1 MIVQLFYLVPRV
13 FTISEED
20 CKTIS
25 HSWALAYSAF
35 FMIMKR
41 LSVSGGVNFSR
52 AAAAV
57 PSFHAMCA
65 MPLRALQHQS
75 LIRGRRRRLSRNKQK
90 MHVVQFRQGHAFCY
104 MRLKAKAGQGSL
116 EMVDMLCCGRWLI
129 QYRSRPRSSCIHIH
143 IIVGTVRSK
152 TWTSVWHGRRAR
164 GGEAVG
170 SHLLH
175 PLSHPIIAPF
185 VLRPLQS

>member
-1 MIVQLFYLVPRV
+1 
-13 FTISEED
+13 
-20 CKTIS
+20 
-25 HSWALAYSAF
+25 
-35 FMIMKR
+35 
-41 LSVSGGVNFSR
+41 
-52 AAAAV
+52 
-57 PSFHAMCA
+57 
-65 MPLRALQHQS
+65 MPLSALQHQS

-90 MHVVQFRQGHAFCY
+90 MHVVQFRQGHAFFY

-164 GGEAVG
+164 ARRRSGGV
-170 SHLLH
+170 S
-175 PLSHPIIAPF
+175 PPPSTFPSYYRP
-185 VLRPLQS
+185 LRPSSAPVVIDNQDGRPAVSLPVCLASPVATANIG